1 MEAKHIQLVAAGPDE
16 KVWIAE
22 ITDDDETFK
31 LKRDFLPEKES
42 GIWDIYPGWYQI
54 QGLVPGLEPFQKEYV
69 KVEHG
74 EMTRFLNFRWML
86 QELPKIKAYEPQRL
100 ERVKHQLHLELDEI
114 KAAVPFEPVAEEIE
128 RQKEDLDFLENS
140 SQAIASLGM
149 LRQRKASMIKQYT
162 EFFQDWEEQ
171 W

>member
-1 MEAKHIQLVAAGPDE
+1 MEAKYIQLVAEGPDE

-22 ITDDDETFK
+22 ITDEDETFK
-31 LKRDFLPEKES
+31 LKRDFLPEKAS
-42 GIWDIYPGWYQI
+42 GIWDLYPGWYQI
-54 QGLVPGLEPFQKEYV
+54 QGLVPGLEPFKKEYV

-74 EMTRFLNFRWML
+74 DMTRFLNFRWML
-86 QELPKIKAYEPQRL
+86 QELPKIKAYAPQRL

-114 KAAVPFEPVAEEIE
+114 KTAVPFEQVADEIE
-128 RQKEDLDFLENS
+128 RQKEDLDFLENA

-149 LRQRKASMIKQYT
+149 LRQRKGTMIKQYT
-162 EFFQDWEEQ
+162 EYFKHWEEQ